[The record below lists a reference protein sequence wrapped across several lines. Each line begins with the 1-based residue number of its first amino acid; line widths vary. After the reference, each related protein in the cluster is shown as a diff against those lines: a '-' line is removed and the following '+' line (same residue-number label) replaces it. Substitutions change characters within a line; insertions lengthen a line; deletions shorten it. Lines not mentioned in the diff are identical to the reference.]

1 VHSSDTHRF
10 EINISGA
17 KMYKSLMLILV
28 LLTFISVALLA
39 SPEVAFASDHCDAF
53 LDGCMDHADNVFEM
67 ADCFN
72 GYLACIGYDPPL
84 PPIE

>member
-1 VHSSDTHRF
+1 
-10 EINISGA
+10 
-17 KMYKSLMLILV
+17 
-28 LLTFISVALLA
+28 
-39 SPEVAFASDHCDAF
+39 VAFASDHCDAF